1 MKNKKKIIDR
11 LLPVAALILAVSV
24 LLSSCS
30 LSSAVGAL
38 GGKDSGTGK
47 TPTGDTV
54 VNNNQITDVTPLS
67 GKPQLEELR
76 MENNRITQLSGIT
89 GLTGLKYLLMYGNPV
104 TVIEAVRDMPALE
117 DLRVDDAQ
125 ITDWSPADHVRFINT
140 NNDYWGGSPWR

>member
-54 VNNNQITDVTPLS
+54 VNNNQITVMKILQFMLNRVQLLLWLLILASVCLMQHTEA
-67 GKPQLEELR
+67 GK
-76 MENNRITQLSGIT
+76 
-89 GLTGLKYLLMYGNPV
+89 
-104 TVIEAVRDMPALE
+104 
-117 DLRVDDAQ
+117 
-125 ITDWSPADHVRFINT
+125 
-140 NNDYWGGSPWR
+140 